1 MSMSVSALFDL
12 STRVAIVT
20 GASSGIGRTIALA
33 LADAGA
39 AVVLVARREAE
50 LEQARHEIE
59 GAGGR
64 AVSLPALRPCRSSCA
79 ASLRSTSERVFRRAR
94 YPRLGG
100 RHQRSQA
107 DARRDGAGLGC
118 DPETQSRCAIL
129 SRAESRSGDD
139 RPQLGAHRFN
149 LLTIGLT
156 NDESAGNALVATA
169 AKADGF
175 IKNPQSIKAQTIV
188 LTANSTG
195 DYAVQS
201 CLAKW
206 GLKKADVTI
215 KSMGQAEIISAM
227 SSNNADLGGLWA
239 PNIYTMEEKAGA
251 KVICSGKETGTVI
264 PGALVVRADY
274 AKEHPQDVAK
284 FLAVYLRAW
293 KWMNAHR
300 SEAIA
305 MMKKFYELGGVT
317 ISEASMRK
325 EFDTRPTFDLAGHL
339 KIMDRATGTSDV
351 DKWLTQIGEFMKSSG
366 SIAEA
371 PATSAYI
378 TDEYMRMVDRDPKL
392 KAFANSIN

>member
-1 MSMSVSALFDL
+1 
-12 STRVAIVT
+12 
-20 GASSGIGRTIALA
+20 
-33 LADAGA
+33 
-39 AVVLVARREAE
+39 
-50 LEQARHEIE
+50 
-59 GAGGR
+59 
-64 AVSLPALRPCRSSCA
+64 
-79 ASLRSTSERVFRRAR
+79 
-94 YPRLGG
+94 
-100 RHQRSQA
+100 
-107 DARRDGAGLGC
+107 
-118 DPETQSRCAIL
+118 
-129 SRAESRSGDD
+129 
-139 RPQLGAHRFN
+139 
-149 LLTIGLT
+149 
-156 NDESAGNALVATA
+156 
-169 AKADGF
+169 
-175 IKNPQSIKAQTIV
+175 
-188 LTANSTG
+188 
-195 DYAVQS
+195 
-201 CLAKW
+201 
-206 GLKKADVTI
+206 LKKADVTI

-305 MMKKFYELGGVT
+305 MMKRFYELGGVT

-366 SIAEA
+366 SIAET

-392 KAFANSIN
+392 KAFANSSN